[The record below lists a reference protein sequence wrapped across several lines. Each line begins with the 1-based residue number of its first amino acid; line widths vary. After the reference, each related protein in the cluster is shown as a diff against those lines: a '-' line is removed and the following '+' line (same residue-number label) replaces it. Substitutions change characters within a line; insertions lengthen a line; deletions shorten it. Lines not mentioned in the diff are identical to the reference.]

1 MKKIIILIIGFVM
14 MFSLV
19 ACSSK
24 NNSTIPS
31 TDDIPS
37 TIIPSDTTPSDNTF
51 TEDYELMNKTIV
63 FKIANTEVDVYWLD
77 NNSVKELK
85 KLAKDGLTI
94 NMHMYGDFE
103 QIGSIGNTLVSSD
116 TRITTT
122 PGDICL
128 YQSNQLVVFYG
139 SNTWEYT
146 KLGHINLGKTELT
159 DLLGEEDVVI
169 TIILK

>member
-1 MKKIIILIIGFVM
+1 MINWKKGLSWRLIHLKHLLKKIIILIIGFVM

-31 TDDIPS
+31 TDDILS

-51 TEDYELMNKTIV
+51 TDDYELMNKTIV

-94 NMHMYGDFE
+94 NMQWTNNVGLMNG
-103 QIGSIGNTLVSSD
+103 LVID
-116 TRITTT
+116 
-122 PGDICL
+122 
-128 YQSNQLVVFYG
+128 
-139 SNTWEYT
+139 E
-146 KLGHINLGKTELT
+146 
-159 DLLGEEDVVI
+159 
-169 TIILK
+169 

>member
-19 ACSSK
+19 ACSSE

-37 TIIPSDTTPSDNTF
+37 TIIHSDTTPSDNTF

-94 NMHMYGDFE
+94 NKHMYGDFE
-103 QIGSIGNTLVSSD
+103 QVGSIDSTLSSFD
-116 TRITTT
+116 TRITTIL
-122 PGDICL
+122 GDICL
-128 YQSNQLVVFYG
+128 YSSNQLVVFYG

-146 KLGHINLGKTELT
+146 KLGYINLGKTELT
-159 DLLGEEDVVI
+159 DLLVYEDVTI
-169 TIILK
+169 TITLK

>member
-1 MKKIIILIIGFVM
+1 MKKIITLIIGFVM

-19 ACSSK
+19 ACGSK

-31 TDDIPS
+31 TDDILS

-51 TEDYELMNKTIV
+51 TDVYELMNKTIV

-94 NMHMYGDFE
+94 NMQWTNNVGLMNG
-103 QIGSIGNTLVSSD
+103 LVID
-116 TRITTT
+116 
-122 PGDICL
+122 
-128 YQSNQLVVFYG
+128 
-139 SNTWEYT
+139 E
-146 KLGHINLGKTELT
+146 
-159 DLLGEEDVVI
+159 
-169 TIILK
+169 

>member
-1 MKKIIILIIGFVM
+1 MINWKKGLSWRLIHLKHLLKKIIILIIGFVM

-31 TDDIPS
+31 TDDILS

-51 TEDYELMNKTIV
+51 TDDYELMNKTIV

-94 NMHMYGDFE
+94 NMQWKNNVGLMNG
-103 QIGSIGNTLVSSD
+103 LVIDEWSARTSFISHYKAILNWKTSSV
-116 TRITTT
+116 
-122 PGDICL
+122 
-128 YQSNQLVVFYG
+128 S
-139 SNTWEYT
+139 
-146 KLGHINLGKTELT
+146 H
-159 DLLGEEDVVI
+159 VVI
-169 TIILK
+169 ATQRSIW

>member
-1 MKKIIILIIGFVM
+1 MKLHYNVIQVVMEFFMKKIIILIIGFVM

-37 TIIPSDTTPSDNTF
+37 TIIPSDTTTSDNTF

-63 FKIANTEVDVYWLD
+63 FKISNTEVDVYWLD

-94 NMHMYGDFE
+94 NMQWTNNVGLMNG
-103 QIGSIGNTLVSSD
+103 LVID
-116 TRITTT
+116 
-122 PGDICL
+122 
-128 YQSNQLVVFYG
+128 
-139 SNTWEYT
+139 E
-146 KLGHINLGKTELT
+146 
-159 DLLGEEDVVI
+159 
-169 TIILK
+169 